1 MVALFHKDALYAS
14 DIDQMS
20 LGEAEQLARS
30 IAHFTPESGS
40 EASSDRSGASLLRVL
55 NIHDPRHLNTD
66 ELWAARSSPASQK
79 WMSFP
84 IGLRPNGEPMNLIVR
99 SKDTGGFGYHGLLP
113 GTTGSG
119 KSESFISAVYSLA
132 LTHAPTVAQVVYID
146 MKYESAAQDLHGL
159 PHVPAA
165 LSNLG
170 ADSRGLGERMRM
182 TLLGEL
188 ARRYELMASVG
199 ARDAGV
205 YEEIRRSRLAK
216 GIDDLPPMPVLW
228 IIVDEYLTLFRLY
241 PEWVEAITIL
251 GEQGRGAH
259 MKFILGGQ
267 RLDLSPLQ
275 KIADNIGYRIGLR
288 AESASSSREWV
299 GSDAAFRLPSD
310 EAGHA
315 LLKVGERDLVP
326 FRCFYLSANFVVPKE
341 KRERTAV
348 EVQFDE
354 PRRLTLE
361 YQKLS
366 NLDELMAQSESEVDD
381 APEYI
386 LDPVTGRPKRMLDIL
401 RDSLV
406 ASDPPVPPSIW
417 LEPLEEPEPVDVLVE
432 RFRGQP
438 WHLDYG
444 SMGDSPGLPFLVG
457 IVDIPFTHTQE
468 VHALDLAADNLMIVA
483 TKGKGKTTALMT
495 MVTSA
500 CLMYRPGRVTFMCIG
515 DGAMFK
521 LRDWPH
527 VAGVVSPDDVE
538 GVARTVATVEGI
550 QKSRKASF
558 KQYAIGREQFIARK
572 FFSEDGPVDPKDN
585 FGDTFLV
592 VDDFNRLQDD
602 NPALADRVIALAETG
617 PANGIHVATTQGDW
631 VWGLRQNLKNV
642 SNARVEMML
651 SDFQHTEME
660 REAAKRI
667 KALGRPLFG
676 CTPSPGPGQPG
687 REMLVGVPELVHAE
701 TGERIGTDIAAKLVQ
716 QVSGVEKHFEVK
728 RLPEKIS
735 LQQIIEQSQA
745 EDVPPNV
752 LPFAIG
758 ESALQTVFLDYIAT
772 PNILAVGLKQCGKD
786 TFLAAMGNSALNH
799 FGPDKVKITV
809 IDPLSSLVGR
819 IDGPNVD
826 YVYEAEQIE
835 AKLSALAEE
844 LKERLPRAGMSQ
856 QELRDRETRGFQG
869 LRHVVIINDEH
880 AIEHPDGYSD
890 PPHTPLS
897 KLLSRAGE
905 IGLNV
910 FAARHTGL
918 WDSVFLMRG
927 FVVAMKNS
935 RAPILFMD
943 NDGETCKIIGNVRSQ
958 HLAPG
963 RGILLKEEQMEGI
976 LVGSPDVGEF

>member
-1 MVALFHKDALYAS
+1 MVALYHKDAVFAS
-14 DIDQMS
+14 NIDQMS

-55 NIHDPRHLNTD
+55 GIHDPRHLNTE
-66 ELWAARSSPASQK
+66 ELWSARSSAASPK
-79 WMSFP
+79 WMMFP

-170 ADSRGLGERMRM
+170 ADTRGLGERMRM

-326 FRCFYLSANFVVPKE
+326 FRCFYLSAPFVVPKE
-341 KRERTAV
+341 RRERTAV

-361 YQKLS
+361 YQELS
-366 NLDELMAQSESEVDD
+366 NLEELMAQESESPADD

-386 LDPVTGRPKRMLDIL
+386 LDPVTERPKRMLDIL
-401 RDSLV
+401 RDSLIES
-406 ASDPPVPPSIW
+406 APPVPPSIW
-417 LEPLEEPEPVDVLVE
+417 LAPLEEPEPVDELVK
-432 RFRGQP
+432 RFRGGLP
-438 WHLDYG
+438 WHEDYG
-444 SMGDSPGLPFLVG
+444 SMGDTPGLPFLVG
-457 IVDIPFTHTQE
+457 MVDIPYTHTQE
-468 VHALDLAADNLMIVA
+468 VHAVDMAADNLMVVA
-483 TKGKGKTTALMT
+483 TKGKGKTPAIMT

-515 DGAMFK
+515 EGGMFK
-521 LRDWPH
+521 LEDWPH
-527 VAGVVSPDDVE
+527 VAAVVSPSDHE
-538 GVARTVATVEGI
+538 GVLRTISTLEGI
-550 QKSRKASF
+550 QRSRKASF
-558 KQYAIGREQFIARK
+558 QQFRMGREQFIARK
-572 FFSEDGPVDPKDN
+572 FFGEDGPTDPDDN
-585 FGDTFLV
+585 FGDVVLV
-592 VDDFNRLQDD
+592 VDNYNQIQED
-602 NPALADRVIALAETG
+602 NPPIADRIIALAESG
-617 PANGIHVATTQGDW
+617 PANAIHVAVTQGDW
-631 VWGLRQNLKNV
+631 VWGQSQKLKNI

-651 SDFQHTEME
+651 SDWQYSEMD
-660 REAAKRI
+660 REAAKRVS
-667 KALGRPLFG
+667 ALGRPLFG
-676 CTPSPGPGQPG
+676 CTPSPGAGQPG
-687 REMLVGVPELVHAE
+687 RELLVGVPELVHDK
-701 TGERIGTDIAAKLVQ
+701 TGERIGTDLAATLVQ
-716 QVSGVEKHFEVK
+716 QISKVKKHFTIK
-728 RLPEKIS
+728 RLPERVS
-735 LQQIIEQSQA
+735 LRTILDETPR
-745 EDVPPNV
+745 VPNV
-752 LPFAIG
+752 LPYAIG
-758 ESALQTVFLDYIAT
+758 ETALQPVVLDLNLT
-772 PNILAVGLKQCGKD
+772 PNILAVGLKGCGKD
-786 TFLAAMGNSALNH
+786 AFLAAMGNAALDR
-799 FGPDKVKITV
+799 FRDEDVKITV

-819 IDGPNVD
+819 VDGPNVD
-826 YVYEAEQIE
+826 YVYETEQIK
-835 AKLSALAEE
+835 AKFEALAEE
-844 LKERLPRAGMSQ
+844 LTARLPRAGMSQ
-856 QELRDRETRGFQG
+856 QELRDREKRGFEG
-869 LRHVVIINDEH
+869 PRHVVIINDEH
-880 AIEHPDGYSD
+880 AIVSTDGYSD
-890 PPHTPLS
+890 PPTMPLS
-897 KLLSRAGE
+897 NLIPRSSE

-910 FAARHTGL
+910 FATRHTGN
-918 WDSVFLMRG
+918 WDAIFAMEK

-935 RAPILFMD
+935 RSPILYMD
-943 NDGETCKIIGNVRSQ
+943 NDGDTCKIVGNMRSQ
-958 HLAPG
+958 HLPPG
-963 RGILLKEEQMEGI
+963 RGILLMEENIEGI
-976 LVGSPDVGEF
+976 LVGSLDAS